1 MDVRRMESMTLTV
14 HAIAHVTIEVSDL
27 QRALAFYAGLIGGQ
41 PSKVAAWPGKDETA
55 LRFPSGQFLVLKSS
69 ADPRTLP
76 DSAVHQAYRAA
87 PAAIDRILQSLGGDA
102 GGVHRYYEDRPAERA
117 DNCYFADPEGNRIQ
131 LIADAACSA
140 PGIAAIDHAIV
151 LASDMEWI
159 EEFYC
164 DQLGLVVEHRVG
176 WNTADYIRARAWG
189 EGKEDMAPGTRRWD
203 ERYRD
208 IPGAKPGQGRR
219 LARPNMQIFLQTGE
233 SILGIYLSPVH
244 VQESPPRLALGTPR
258 IGFWTDRATL
268 ERAVA
273 VLGKTR
279 ATVAGPVHHVSGSP
293 VAASLYFRDPCGNF
307 IELCVRETT

>member
-1 MDVRRMESMTLTV
+1 MDVRRTDTMMLTLRS
-14 HAIAHVTIEVSDL
+14 IALVTIEVGDL
-27 QRALAFYAGLIGGQ
+27 QRALAFYSGLIGV
-41 PSKVAAWPGKDETA
+41 PASRVATWPVKDETA
-55 LRFPSGQFLVLKSS
+55 LRLPSGQFLVLKAS
-69 ADPRTLP
+69 AGPRTLP
-76 DSAVHQAYRAA
+76 ESAVHQAYRAA

-117 DNCYFADPEGNRIQ
+117 HNCYIADPDGNRIQ

-140 PGIAAIDHAIV
+140 PGIAAFDHAVV

-164 DQLGLVVEHRVG
+164 DQLGLKVEHRVG
-176 WNTADYIRARAWG
+176 WNTGDYIRARAWG
-189 EGKEDMAPGTRRWD
+189 DGKEDMAPGTRRWD

-208 IPGAKPGQGRR
+208 IPGGKPGQGRR

-244 VQESPPRLALGTPR
+244 VQESSPHLAVGTPR
-258 IGFWTDRATL
+258 IGFWIDRATL

-279 ATVAGPVHHVSGSP
+279 ATMAGPVHHVSGSP
-293 VAASLYFRDPCGNF
+293 IASSLYFRDPCGNF
-307 IELCVRETT
+307 IELCVKETA

>member
-1 MDVRRMESMTLTV
+1 MDLRRTEAMMLTL
-14 HAIAHVTIEVSDL
+14 HSIAHVTIEVGDL
-27 QRALAFYAGLIGGQ
+27 PRALEFYSGLIGA
-41 PSKVAAWPGKDETA
+41 PASRVAAWPVKDETA
-55 LRFPSGQFLVLKSS
+55 LLLPSGQFLVLKPS
-69 ADPRTLP
+69 ANPRTLP
-76 DSAVHQAYRAA
+76 ESAVHQAYRAA
-87 PAAIDRILQSLGGDA
+87 PAAIDRILKSLSVGA
-102 GGVHRYYEDRPAERA
+102 AGVHRYHEDRLAEQA
-117 DNCYFADPEGNRIQ
+117 DNCYFADPDGNRIQ
-131 LIADAACSA
+131 LIADAARSA

-164 DQLGLVVEHRVG
+164 DLLGLVVEHRVG
-176 WNTADYIRARAWG
+176 WNTGDYIRARAWG
-189 EGKEDMAPGTRRWD
+189 EGKEEMAPGTRRWD

-219 LARPNMQIFLQTGE
+219 LARPNMQIFLHTGE

-244 VQESPPRLALGTPR
+244 VQESPPRIAVGTPR

-293 VAASLYFRDPCGNF
+293 IGSSLYFRDPCGNF
-307 IELCVRETT
+307 IELCVKETA